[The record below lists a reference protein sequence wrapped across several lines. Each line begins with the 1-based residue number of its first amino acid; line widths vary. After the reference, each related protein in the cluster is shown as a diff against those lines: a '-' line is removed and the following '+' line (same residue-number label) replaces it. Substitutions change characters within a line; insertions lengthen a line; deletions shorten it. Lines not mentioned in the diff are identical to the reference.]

1 MIVKMNEEKN
11 GVELHFPAAPSQ
23 QVLDLLRADR
33 AWRYHRQGKYWY
45 AKRNPQTVAFAEA
58 LEAGET
64 PPASTGAVASSRPAQ
79 RPEKPA
85 YEMRYV
91 FSGYRDKRGEYTK
104 GSYSLCMNGTDGA
117 NAYCL
122 EFLSD
127 SYGNIPTPA
136 GAVFINDSDGMSDYF
151 ERSRWI
157 IDPSCPDF
165 LGVLE
170 AWEKRQE
177 HDKKRFAKRYPEET
191 KDQKI
196 RQKMR
201 MGYSWEKAEQLVEKD
216 EQDRQDHEREVFAY
230 VAEARRLAVLFRDA
244 RASGDEQSLERAKM
258 ELEASTSAYRRRK
271 REEQESSTRRMN
283 LKRIEDAKA
292 RGECV
297 ELSGVAFLLTAC
309 NYQVVF
315 TGEHGTTYG
324 LTAID
329 AVTGEKIYWNEFT
342 SPEDRQKK
350 MVEIVNSRTSAA
362 G

>member
-1 MIVKMNEEKN
+1 MVVKMNEEKN
-11 GVELHFPAAPSQ
+11 GVELHFSAAPTQ
-23 QVLDLLRADR
+23 QILDLLRADK

-104 GSYSLCMNGTDGA
+104 GSYSLCMNSTDGA

-136 GAVFINDSDGMSDYF
+136 GAVFINDSDSMSDYF

-230 VAEARRLAVLFRDA
+230 VAEARRLAVLFRYA
-244 RASGDEQSLERAKM
+244 RASGDEQALERAKM
-258 ELEASTSAYRRRK
+258 ELETSPSAYRRRK

-329 AVTGEKIYWNEFT
+329 AVTGENIYWNEFI

-350 MVEIVNSRTSAA
+350 MVEIVNSRTENA